1 MKYVYPAKIFA
12 EQNGYTICFPDVEG
26 AIAQGDNLFDALA
39 NAEDALCEILIAYE
53 NFKAGKAE
61 KMTNTI
67 SMPNEMVKFPADST
81 LIKADTDVYRKN
93 PSAVIELWYNPN
105 TKKYF
110 TALSDDDAE
119 VKLTAEK
126 LLKKFAGI
134 E

>member
-1 MKYVYPAKIFA
+1 MRYVYPAKIFA
-12 EQNGYTICFPDVEG
+12 EQKGYTIFFPDVEG
-26 AIAQGDNLFDALA
+26 AIAQGDNLFDALT

-53 NFKAGKAE
+53 NFKVGRAKE
-61 KMTNTI
+61 MTNKI
-67 SMPNEMVKFPADST
+67 SASSEVVEVPADST
-81 LIKADTDVYRKN
+81 LIKADTDIYRKN
-93 PSAVIELWYNPN
+93 PSAVVELWYNPD

-119 VKLTAEK
+119 VKSTAEK